1 DNVLFPGYIKGE
13 IIEGAYSNADL
24 FFFPSYEETEGI
36 VVLEALASHQNV
48 LVRDIPVY
56 EGWLKK
62 DYNAYMGTTNAE
74 FCQKIEEIVEKQ
86 VPDLTKAGYETAQ
99 SKSIQQIGTELKKVY
114 ETVLK
119 GSAVD
124 SRSLEGMS

>member
-1 DNVLFPGYIKGE
+1 
-13 IIEGAYSNADL
+13 
-24 FFFPSYEETEGI
+24 
-36 VVLEALASHQNV
+36 
-48 LVRDIPVY
+48 
-56 EGWLKK
+56 
-62 DYNAYMGTTNAE
+62 M
-74 FCQKIEEIVEKQ
+74 
-86 VPDLTKAGYETAQ
+86 PDLTKAGYETAQ